1 DTAQD
6 LEESSRGEE
15 LLASADGGES
25 DDSKSE
31 EDAADTDA
39 STSGVSDSD
48 AAVEVEPE
56 SQEEIATLPP
66 SPSPPPSPPLPEP
79 SPSLPVAPPV
89 NTADLLNSLGVV
101 DFDNMD
107 SLEALESALQKLQQ
121 RTDSLMSPPSPVSAA
136 GSTAMAST
144 MSTAATENADEV
156 PSLSNK
162 GAEDDASLESE
173 LASLEQ
179 EAMVVENR
187 EVTSSRLDAVMEEIK
202 DDNDELEA
210 DTGGAE
216 PVASPTEEKMGC
228 ASWYNGHQASL
239 RKSYWVQTH
248 GTGTVSQH
256 QRADCG
262 KSKKDS
268 KCDKK
273 ALEQGLRYHHM
284 PALALLPNKTIF
296 AAWQAAWDTE
306 GENDQH
312 IRISVSRDSSG
323 KSWAHSW
330 PLPVRK
336 RGAQWGPVPHLTE
349 DGTLL
354 LFYTESSGECIRDIK
369 PKARWPPGG
378 DVRVTSTKDLVRW
391 TPPRTIFGLAEDGGI
406 PKVLSNKLTVLSS
419 GEWVIPFWRE
429 NQLLSK
435 SRWPEEKEHCRTAD
449 NSFGENATNSAHPSA
464 GVLISADK
472 GQTWTARG
480 DLGNVAIP
488 GTQKSTWLIEN
499 SVVEVGKGGLLML
512 FRTLAGYVYMSLSS
526 DKGLTWTP
534 PRPTDIPNP
543 DSKIQAMRLE
553 PAGPIILAFND
564 HKRTAIVTNGKEEK
578 LADKCR
584 TQLTLALSADNGRT
598 WRRILVLRGGQAPGL
613 RFHYPWMLQV
623 GCKLLV
629 AYSKFYVTG
638 FKHSENDRELGIRLA
653 HVQL

>member
-1 DTAQD
+1 
-6 LEESSRGEE
+6 
-15 LLASADGGES
+15 
-25 DDSKSE
+25 
-31 EDAADTDA
+31 
-39 STSGVSDSD
+39 
-48 AAVEVEPE
+48 
-56 SQEEIATLPP
+56 
-66 SPSPPPSPPLPEP
+66 
-79 SPSLPVAPPV
+79 
-89 NTADLLNSLGVV
+89 
-101 DFDNMD
+101 
-107 SLEALESALQKLQQ
+107 
-121 RTDSLMSPPSPVSAA
+121 
-136 GSTAMAST
+136 

-210 DTGGAE
+210 DTLNLGVVEERGGL
-216 PVASPTEEKMGC
+216 V
-228 ASWYNGHQASL
+228 SL
-239 RKSYWVQTH
+239 V
-248 GTGTVSQH
+248 
-256 QRADCG
+256 
-262 KSKKDS
+262 
-268 KCDKK
+268 
-273 ALEQGLRYHHM
+273 M
-284 PALALLPNKTIF
+284 
-296 AAWQAAWDTE
+296 

-543 DSKIQAMRLE
+543 DSKIQPVITLE
-553 PAGPIILAFND
+553 PRHDADSHQPMAAVPPKDGS
-564 HKRTAIVTNGKEEK
+564 TQWAIV
-578 LADKCR
+578 
-584 TQLTLALSADNGRT
+584 
-598 WRRILVLRGGQAPGL
+598 
-613 RFHYPWMLQV
+613 
-623 GCKLLV
+623 
-629 AYSKFYVTG
+629 
-638 FKHSENDRELGIRLA
+638 
-653 HVQL
+653 